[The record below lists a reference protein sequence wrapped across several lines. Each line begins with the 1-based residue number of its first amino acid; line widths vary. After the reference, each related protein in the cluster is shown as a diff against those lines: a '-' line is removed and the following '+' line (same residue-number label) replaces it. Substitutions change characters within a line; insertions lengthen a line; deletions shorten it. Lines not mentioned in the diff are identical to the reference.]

1 MELKF
6 ILKYNVK
13 EDEFDDSRGNIT
25 DPEARESIVRDFLRI
40 QPNRKDD
47 VEPNIKEDYTI
58 MISSNFNARD
68 NCKNKDL
75 RNGILRRYLFKKC

>member
-1 MELKF
+1 MGLKF
-6 ILKYNVK
+6 KLKYNVK
-13 EDEFDDSRGNIT
+13 EDEFDDSQGNIT
-25 DPEARESIVRDFLRI
+25 DPETRESIVRNFLKI

-47 VEPNIKEDYTI
+47 VEPDIREDYTI
-58 MISSNFNARD
+58 MISSNFNVKD